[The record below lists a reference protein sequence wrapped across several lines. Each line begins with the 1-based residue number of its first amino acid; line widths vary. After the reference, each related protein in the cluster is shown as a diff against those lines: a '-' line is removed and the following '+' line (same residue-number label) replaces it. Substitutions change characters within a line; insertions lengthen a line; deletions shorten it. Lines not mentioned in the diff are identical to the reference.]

1 MAAAVHE
8 RRRFRQRAAWTP
20 VPAAL
25 LALTALL
32 LTVGV
37 SQQQQQPQPQP
48 DERCS
53 LQRSVWLSEL
63 RASEAGLH
71 LELTALAGLN
81 LASWALVVYD
91 SRAGSCGSCLPTEVF
106 LVTRTTV
113 VPDEGASGLGTL
125 HLVTSASFGETVDA
139 VALLDGV
146 SGAVVEL
153 ISWGGEPFLASDGPA
168 QGSWSCSV
176 AGAATA
182 QVLQATSADETMSL
196 QLQADAGS
204 WVVAEATFGHLNSN
218 MVKPVV
224 GRVVDLTSRAVWINE
239 VEYYTDASGDNLRV
253 EIAGIAGT
261 SLAGW
266 WLEYLLRSIFMST

>member
-37 SQQQQQPQPQP
+37 SQQQPQPQP

-63 RASEAGLH
+63 RASEAGLD
-71 LELTALAGLN
+71 LELSALAGLN
-81 LASWALVVYD
+81 LASWALVVYA

-182 QVLQATSADETMSL
+182 QVLQATSADETSMSL

-204 WVVAEATFGHLNSN
+204 WVVAEATFGHLNAN